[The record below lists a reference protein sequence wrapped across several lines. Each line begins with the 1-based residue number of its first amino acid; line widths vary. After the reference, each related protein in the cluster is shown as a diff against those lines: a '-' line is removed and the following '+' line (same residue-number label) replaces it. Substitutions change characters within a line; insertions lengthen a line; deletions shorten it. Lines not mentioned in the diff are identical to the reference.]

1 MGEYKRGF
9 MLMTRLSKIPA
20 NAPIHKRQYKRPCL
34 VMGLLRHLSQLGRI
48 IPGVETQIRITPC
61 HATGVC
67 TERVLVKIGDT
78 WYSVDIWKVS
88 QDARPCVLFGVE
100 MKVC

>member
-20 NAPIHKRQYKRPCL
+20 NAPIHKRQYKRPCF
-34 VMGLLRHLSQLGRI
+34 VMRLLRHLSQLGRI

-67 TERVLVKIGDT
+67 TERVFGQDRRHVVQCRHMESFARCAAVR
-78 WYSVDIWKVS
+78 SVW
-88 QDARPCVLFGVE
+88 C
-100 MKVC
+100 